1 MREIV
6 NNAFRNAANDYF
18 WLLNRDYP
26 QRLVY
31 KIVCDRYR
39 LNTLQ
44 RVILYRGIFPAE
56 IANQRLK
63 KRIEDLKGYDLLID
77 VFNVLFKITSY
88 LSGRPVF
95 ICNDGL
101 LRDAGDAFEKQVP
114 SALLERS
121 VTLLLFFLKTEPPAS
136 VRFLI
141 DQPVDNSSFVEE
153 IIHNQLINIPCP
165 AELNCLYPAD
175 RLMKESRDV
184 VLATADSEIIDRSGC
199 MFYDLAYKILK
210 REFSPS
216 FLSFQEIL
224 HDIKL

>member
-6 NNAFRNAANDYF
+6 NNAFRNAAADYF
-18 WLLNRDYP
+18 WLLNRKYP

-56 IANQRLK
+56 TAARRLE
-63 KRIEDLKGYDLLID
+63 KRIEDPKGYHLLID

-101 LRDAGDAFEKQVP
+101 LRDAGDAFEKQAP

-121 VTLLLFFLKTEPPAS
+121 VSLLLSFLRCETPAS
-136 VRFLI
+136 VKFLI
-141 DQPVDNSSFVEE
+141 DQPVDNSSFLEE
-153 IIHNQLINIPCP
+153 IIRNQLANIPCP
-165 AELNCLYPAD
+165 AEINCLYPAD
-175 RLMKESRDV
+175 RLMKESRNV
-184 VLATADSEIIDRSGC
+184 LLATADSEIIDRSGC
-199 MFYDLAYKILK
+199 MYYDLAHKILQK
-210 REFSPS
+210 EFTPAL
-216 FLSFQEIL
+216 LSFQEIL
-224 HDIKL
+224 PEANP